1 MGINNKPVSA
11 HWLLPPF
18 QIKPVPVVN
27 LVSSFHENVFPRKRE
42 RKRVSTKMV
51 PVPLRVQSYSCT
63 IYLCRREV
71 LNLDSTLVQ
80 LYSSTHV
87 YVLQYTES
95 CSNTRVYCLVEQKG
109 TAEVLLLL
117 VLGEII
123 ET

>member
-71 LNLDSTLVQ
+71 LNLDSTVSL
-80 LYSSTHV
+80 SSDKFT
-87 YVLQYTES
+87 YQWTLS
-95 CSNTRVYCLVEQKG
+95 DLSFDDCSGSPASR
-109 TAEVLLLL
+109 
-117 VLGEII
+117 
-123 ET
+123 